1 MSNTILNQ
9 VYNHYMTTYAPK
21 GTSQYDAHKKSELR
35 SVYNSIIKMNK
46 EAPLYLLDNS
56 FETRQFAVNV
66 KEEARQL
73 SNTIASLGVTG
84 HSSLLNKKTA
94 YSTNEDIAKAEY
106 IGEHS
111 FADNT
116 EALPSYTIEVQ
127 SLASPQVNL
136 GSFLSDG
143 KVSLKPGAYSFD
155 VNIYDMNYEFQFNI
169 KEEETNLDVQKRL
182 ERLINSSD
190 IGLTASVIG
199 DDSNAR
205 TSLRIASTA
214 TGLTDGKACSFH
226 ISDDNTSKESGTVE
240 YFGLN
245 YMAVEPKN
253 AHFTLN
259 GEARSTASNKFTV
272 EKQFEITLTGISTAE
287 SEPVTIGLK
296 TDIDSLTDNVR
307 SLVGGYNSFIKAVN
321 ESADTLSRGKKLV
334 TDLHS
339 LTSAYQ
345 YDFDSLGIKYNQ
357 DGTLDVDDNLLTQ
370 SVTENNPGEATVS
383 VREFAASLMR
393 KTGQISLNPMEY
405 IDKTI
410 VAYKNPGRNFVAPY
424 AASPYSGL
432 LFNSYC

>member
-56 FETRQFAVNV
+56 SETRQFAINV

-73 SNTIASLGVTG
+73 SNAIASLGVTG

-111 FADNT
+111 FAGDT

-127 SLASPQVNL
+127 ELASPQVNL

-169 KEEETNLDVQKRL
+169 KEDETNLDVQKRL

-199 DDSNAR
+199 DDGNAR
-205 TSLRIASTA
+205 TSLRIASAA
-214 TGLTDGKACSFH
+214 TGLADGKVRNFH

-253 AHFTLN
+253 AHFTIN

-272 EKQFEITLTGISTAE
+272 EKQFEITLTGIS
-287 SEPVTIGLK
+287 SEDSDPVTIGLK

-321 ESADTLSRGKKLV
+321 ESANTLSRGQKLV

-345 YDFDSLGIKYNQ
+345 DDFDSLGIKYNQ

-370 SVTENNPGEATVS
+370 SVTESDPGEATMS

-405 IDKTI
+405 IDKTV
-410 VAYKNPGRNFVAPY
+410 VAYKNPGKNFVAPY